1 MPATWWPGEA
11 LLPLAIKW
19 PGKATPSARFE
30 TSAALFHF
38 PICLIC
44 CDFGAFVDVLALVI
58 YVTRRR
64 RVWKDLDVFFGGLQM
79 QSAGLRL
86 RLLLVWHQLV
96 MRVSLDFGSKSFFFS
111 SGRRKKIDWRFSLFT
126 FKAGVVSS
134 GRKGAAPRV
143 RSGRPGGGQVS
154 GWG

>member
-1 MPATWWPGEA
+1 MPATWWPGES

-111 SGRRKKIDWRFSLFT
+111 FLVEG
-126 FKAGVVSS
+126 
-134 GRKGAAPRV
+134 GRK
-143 RSGRPGGGQVS
+143 
-154 GWG
+154 